1 MFCSRKSSAAPD
13 APAFPPGRP
22 AVQGFF
28 VDGEGPDRIVNPQG
42 RGLRI
47 PGNKEGAVLND
58 PKSSDQSLLDRV
70 AAKDSQALAD
80 LYDRYAPV
88 ALALAGRI
96 LGDRSE
102 AEDVLQVVFT
112 RVWTDAGR
120 YDPSKG
126 SPTSW
131 LLSWVRNGAIDR
143 LRRREALQRA
153 ALHSIDHAPAGHDD
167 SHGHDAT
174 AEERERL
181 KKAVASLPADQRQ
194 VIELAYF
201 EGLSQTQ
208 IAQRLGEPLGTVK
221 TRVRLGMNKLRQAL
235 PVLSGEAH

>member
-1 MFCSRKSSAAPD
+1 MDPTD
-13 APAFPPGRP
+13 
-22 AVQGFF
+22 
-28 VDGEGPDRIVNPQG
+28 
-42 RGLRI
+42 RGLRN
-47 PGNKEGAVLND
+47 PGSKEGAVLND
-58 PKSSDQSLLDRV
+58 PKSSDQALLERV
-70 AAKDSQALAD
+70 AGKDSQALAD

-112 RVWTDAGR
+112 RVWQEAGR
-120 YDPSKG
+120 YDATKG

-153 ALHSIDHAPAGHDD
+153 AVQSVDHAAAAHDD
-167 SHGHDAT
+167 AHGHGHDAS

-181 KKAVASLPADQRQ
+181 AKAVAALPADQRQ
-194 VIELAYF
+194 VIEMAYF

-235 PVLSGEAH
+235 PALSGETH

>member
-1 MFCSRKSSAAPD
+1 
-13 APAFPPGRP
+13 
-22 AVQGFF
+22 
-28 VDGEGPDRIVNPQG
+28 VNPQG
-42 RGLRI
+42 RGLRN
-47 PGNKEGAVLND
+47 PGTKEDADLSD
-58 PKSSDQSLLDRV
+58 PKSSDQVLLERV
-70 AAKDSQALAD
+70 AGKDSQALAD
-80 LYDRYAPV
+80 LYDRYAAV

-102 AEDVLQVVFT
+102 AEDVLQIVFT
-112 RVWTDAGR
+112 RVWQDASR
-120 YDPSKG
+120 YDPAKG

-131 LLSWVRNGAIDR
+131 ILSWVRNGAIDR

-153 ALHSIDHAPAGHDD
+153 TLHSIDHSPAGHEE
-167 SHGHDAT
+167 SHGTGNHS

-181 KKAVASLPADQRQ
+181 QKAVTALPADQRQ

-235 PVLSGEAH
+235 PVLSEEAH

>member
-1 MFCSRKSSAAPD
+1 MN
-13 APAFPPGRP
+13 PA
-22 AVQGFF
+22 
-28 VDGEGPDRIVNPQG
+28 G

-47 PGNKEGAVLND
+47 PGSKEDAVLSD
-58 PKSSDQSLLDRV
+58 PKSSDQALLERV
-70 AAKDSQALAD
+70 AGKDSQALAD
-80 LYDRYAPV
+80 LYDRYAAV

-112 RVWTDAGR
+112 RVWQEAGR
-120 YDPSKG
+120 YDATKG
-126 SPTSW
+126 SPTAW
-131 LLSWVRNGAIDR
+131 LLSWIRNGAIDR

-153 ALHSIDHAPAGHDD
+153 ALQSADHAPAGPHDGA
-167 SHGHDAT
+167 HGHDAS

-181 KKAVASLPADQRQ
+181 AKAVAALPADQRQ
-194 VIELAYF
+194 VIEMAYF

-235 PVLSGEAH
+235 PALSGETH

>member
-1 MFCSRKSSAAPD
+1 M
-13 APAFPPGRP
+13 
-22 AVQGFF
+22 
-28 VDGEGPDRIVNPQG
+28 NPQG
-42 RGLRI
+42 RGLRN
-47 PGNKEGAVLND
+47 PGTEEDADLSD
-58 PKSSDQSLLDRV
+58 PKSSDQVLLERV
-70 AAKDSQALAD
+70 AGKDSQALAD
-80 LYDRYAPV
+80 LYDRYAAV

-102 AEDVLQVVFT
+102 AEDVLQIVFT
-112 RVWTDAGR
+112 RIWKDAAR
-120 YDPSKG
+120 YDPAKG

-131 LLSWVRNGAIDR
+131 ILSWVRNGAIDR

-153 ALHSIDHAPAGHDD
+153 TLHSIDHAPGGHGGSQGHDD
-167 SHGHDAT
+167 PS

-181 KKAVASLPADQRQ
+181 KKAVSSLPADQRQ

>member
-1 MFCSRKSSAAPD
+1 M
-13 APAFPPGRP
+13 
-22 AVQGFF
+22 
-28 VDGEGPDRIVNPQG
+28 
-42 RGLRI
+42 
-47 PGNKEGAVLND
+47 
-58 PKSSDQSLLDRV
+58 
-70 AAKDSQALAD
+70 
-80 LYDRYAPV
+80 
-88 ALALAGRI
+88 AGRI

-102 AEDVLQVVFT
+102 AEDVLQIVFT
-112 RVWTDAGR
+112 RVWQEAGR
-120 YDPSKG
+120 YDPAKG
-126 SPTSW
+126 SPSSW

-153 ALHSIDHAPAGHDD
+153 TVNSATNAPAADAHHDD
-167 SHGHDAT
+167 HGHDHS

-181 KKAVASLPADQRQ
+181 AKAVASLPADQRQ

-221 TRVRLGMNKLRQAL
+221 TRVRLGMTKLRQAL

>member
-1 MFCSRKSSAAPD
+1 MA
-13 APAFPPGRP
+13 G
-22 AVQGFF
+22 
-28 VDGEGPDRIVNPQG
+28 
-42 RGLRI
+42 
-47 PGNKEGAVLND
+47 
-58 PKSSDQSLLDRV
+58 
-70 AAKDSQALAD
+70 KDSQALAD
-80 LYDRYAPV
+80 LYDRYASV

-112 RVWTDAGR
+112 RVWQDAGR
-120 YDPSKG
+120 YDPAKG

-131 LLSWVRNGAIDR
+131 ILSWIRNGAIDR
-143 LRRREALQRA
+143 LRRREALHRA
-153 ALHSIDHAPAGHDD
+153 TLQSIDNAPAAGHEEA
-167 SHGHDAT
+167 HGHDPS

>member
-1 MFCSRKSSAAPD
+1 MA
-13 APAFPPGRP
+13 G
-22 AVQGFF
+22 
-28 VDGEGPDRIVNPQG
+28 
-42 RGLRI
+42 
-47 PGNKEGAVLND
+47 
-58 PKSSDQSLLDRV
+58 
-70 AAKDSQALAD
+70 KDSQALAD

-112 RVWTDAGR
+112 RVWQEAGR
-120 YDPSKG
+120 YDATKG

-153 ALHSIDHAPAGHDD
+153 TLQSADHAPAGHHDD
-167 SHGHDAT
+167 AHDHDHS

-181 KKAVASLPADQRQ
+181 AKAVASLPADQRQ
-194 VIELAYF
+194 VIEMAYF
-201 EGLSQTQ
+201 EGLSQTR

-235 PVLSGEAH
+235 PVLSRETH

>member
-1 MFCSRKSSAAPD
+1 MNPL
-13 APAFPPGRP
+13 
-22 AVQGFF
+22 
-28 VDGEGPDRIVNPQG
+28 GPLP
-42 RGLRI
+42 RI
-47 PGNKEGAVLND
+47 PGAKEVAVLSD
-58 PKSSDQSLLDRV
+58 PKSSDQALLERV
-70 AAKDSQALAD
+70 AGKDSQALAD

-112 RVWTDAGR
+112 RVWTDAAR
-120 YDPSKG
+120 YDPAKG

-153 ALHSIDHAPAGHDD
+153 TLHSIGHAAPGQQDEA
-167 SHGHDAT
+167 HGHEAS
-174 AEERERL
+174 AEDRERL
-181 KKAVASLPADQRQ
+181 KQAVAALPADQRQ

-235 PVLSGEAH
+235 PALSGEAH

>member
-1 MFCSRKSSAAPD
+1 MLERIA
-13 APAFPPGRP
+13 GR
-22 AVQGFF
+22 
-28 VDGEGPDRIVNPQG
+28 
-42 RGLRI
+42 
-47 PGNKEGAVLND
+47 
-58 PKSSDQSLLDRV
+58 
-70 AAKDSQALAD
+70 DSQALAD

-88 ALALAGRI
+88 SLALAGRI

-102 AEDVLQVVFT
+102 AEDVLQIVFT
-112 RVWTDAGR
+112 RVWQEAGR
-120 YDPSKG
+120 YDASKG
-126 SPTSW
+126 SPTAW

-143 LRRREALQRA
+143 LRRRDALRRA
-153 ALHSIDHAPAGHDD
+153 SVHAADPD
-167 SHGHDAT
+167 SSGGR
-174 AEERERL
+174 AEPSPDLSEEKARL
-181 KKAVASLPADQRQ
+181 ARAVAELPADQRQ

>member
-1 MFCSRKSSAAPD
+1 M
-13 APAFPPGRP
+13 
-22 AVQGFF
+22 
-28 VDGEGPDRIVNPQG
+28 NPQG
-42 RGLRI
+42 RGLRN
-47 PGNKEGAVLND
+47 PGSKEDAFLSD
-58 PKSSDQSLLDRV
+58 PKSSDQVLLERV
-70 AAKDSQALAD
+70 AGKDSQALAD

-88 ALALAGRI
+88 SLALAGRI

-102 AEDVLQVVFT
+102 AEDVLQIVFT
-112 RVWTDAGR
+112 RVWQDAGR
-120 YDPSKG
+120 YDASKG

-131 LLSWVRNGAIDR
+131 ILSWVRNGAIDR

-153 ALHSIDHAPAGHDD
+153 TLQSVDHAPAGQEQ
-167 SHGHDAT
+167 SHGHDEHSAL
-174 AEERERL
+174 ERERL
-181 KKAVASLPADQRQ
+181 QKAVASLPPDQRQ

>member
-1 MFCSRKSSAAPD
+1 M
-13 APAFPPGRP
+13 
-22 AVQGFF
+22 
-28 VDGEGPDRIVNPQG
+28 
-42 RGLRI
+42 
-47 PGNKEGAVLND
+47 
-58 PKSSDQSLLDRV
+58 
-70 AAKDSQALAD
+70 
-80 LYDRYAPV
+80 

-112 RVWTDAGR
+112 RVWQEAGR
-120 YDPSKG
+120 YDASKG

-153 ALHSIDHAPAGHDD
+153 TIQSVDRAPSVQDAHG
-167 SHGHDAT
+167 GHDAHDAS

-181 KKAVASLPADQRQ
+181 KKAVAGLPADQRQ

-208 IAQRLGEPLGTVK
+208 IAQKLGEPLGTVK

-235 PVLSGEAH
+235 PVLSGEVH

>member
-1 MFCSRKSSAAPD
+1 MN
-13 APAFPPGRP
+13 PPGR
-22 AVQGFF
+22 
-28 VDGEGPDRIVNPQG
+28 GPRKP
-42 RGLRI
+42 RRS
-47 PGNKEGAVLND
+47 KEDAVLND
-58 PKSSDQSLLDRV
+58 PKSSDQTLLQRV
-70 AAKDSQALAD
+70 AGKDSQALAD
-80 LYDRYAPV
+80 LYDRFAPT

-112 RVWTDAGR
+112 RVWQEAGR
-120 YDPSKG
+120 YDPAKG
-126 SPTSW
+126 SPSSW

-153 ALHSIDHAPAGHDD
+153 TTNSAANAPSAAAAHHEE
-167 SHGHDAT
+167 HGHDPS

-181 KKAVASLPADQRQ
+181 AKAVASLPPDQRQ

-201 EGLSQTQ
+201 EGLSQMQ

-221 TRVRLGMNKLRQAL
+221 TRVRLGMTKLRQAL